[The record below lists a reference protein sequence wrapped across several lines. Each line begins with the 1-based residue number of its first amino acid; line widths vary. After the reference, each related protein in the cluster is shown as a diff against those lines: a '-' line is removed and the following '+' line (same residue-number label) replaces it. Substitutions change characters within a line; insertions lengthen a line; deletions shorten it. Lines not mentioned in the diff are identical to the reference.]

1 MMVVVVINHDDD
13 DDISKE
19 KIAWAFWL
27 CLGCI

>member
-1 MMVVVVINHDDD
+1 MVVVVINHDD